1 MKINGISAVT
11 LFVSD
16 MKKSCEFYSKI
27 PGFRLVCGGTTN
39 DFTTF
44 EIGNI
49 KRSYLNLELKT
60 DTKKSDFG
68 RVIFYTDDVD
78 ELYSY
83 LTNDSDFS
91 KLGTF
96 ENEPISADWG
106 ERFFHIRDPDNY
118 QLSFAMPI
126 TTKGEKY
133 LEEDLIRKKKQ
144 RYNQVYKRRYREK

>member
-1 MKINGISAVT
+1 LEHGRSKLTNLNGLKTNRISAVT

-27 PGFRLVCGGTTN
+27 PGFRLVCGGDTN
-39 DFTTF
+39 DFSTF
-44 EIGNI
+44 EIGNT
-49 KRSYLNLELKT
+49 KRTYLNLELKT

-91 KLGTF
+91 KLTAF
-96 ENEPISADWG
+96 ENKPTNADWG

-126 TTKGEKY
+126 TTK
-133 LEEDLIRKKKQ
+133 R
-144 RYNQVYKRRYREK
+144 VH

>member
-1 MKINGISAVT
+1 MKTNGISAVT
-11 LFVSD
+11 LFVGD
-16 MKKSCEFYSKI
+16 MKKSFEFYSKI
-27 PGFRLVCGGTTN
+27 PGFTLACGGPTN

-44 EIGNI
+44 EIGI
-49 KRSYLNLELKT
+49 SKRTFLNLELKT

-83 LTNDSDFS
+83 LTNDIDFF

-96 ENEPISADWG
+96 ENEPTSADWG

-133 LEEDLIRKKKQ
+133 LEEDLIRRKKQ

>member
-1 MKINGISAVT
+1 MKVNGISAVT
-11 LFVSD
+11 IFVSD

-27 PGFRLVCGGTTN
+27 PGFRLVCGGATN

-49 KRSYLNLELKT
+49 KRSCLNLEIKT

-68 RVIFYTDDVD
+68 RVIFFTDDVD

>member
-11 LFVSD
+11 FFVSD
-16 MKKSCEFYSKI
+16 MKKSFEFYSNI
-27 PGFRLVCGGTTN
+27 PGFRLVCGGATN
-39 DFTTF
+39 EFTTF
-44 EIGNI
+44 EIGI
-49 KRSYLNLELKT
+49 SKRTYLNLELKT
-60 DTKKSDFG
+60 DTKKTDFG

-83 LTNDSDFS
+83 LRNDADFS
-91 KLGTF
+91 KLTTF
-96 ENEPISADWG
+96 ENEPTTADWG

>member
-1 MKINGISAVT
+1 MKVNGISAVT
-11 LFVSD
+11 IFVSD

-27 PGFRLVCGGTTN
+27 PGFRLVCGGATN

-49 KRSYLNLELKT
+49 KRSCLNLEIKT

-68 RVIFYTDDVD
+68 RVIFFTDDVD

-144 RYNQVYKRRYREK
+144 R